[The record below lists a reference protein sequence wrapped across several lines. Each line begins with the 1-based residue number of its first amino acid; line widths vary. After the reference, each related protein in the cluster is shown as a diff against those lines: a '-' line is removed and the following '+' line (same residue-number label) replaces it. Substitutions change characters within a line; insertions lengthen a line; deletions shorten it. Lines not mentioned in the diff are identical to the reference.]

1 MARISQLGAPARHL
15 AKTFNKFGSKASA
28 CFKPV
33 LKNLPHGAVKFGTTR
48 ALPNERRRTTGRAH
62 TMWFLIKG
70 SFWFSLVLITL
81 PVLDSGSRETLE
93 GAPQLEVGQS
103 MAAAVE
109 ALADIKQICER
120 KPDICETGSETFAAL
135 GVRAREGARIAY
147 QFLDSKFA
155 DGEPDLVTGSLP
167 VTN

>member
-1 MARISQLGAPARHL
+1 
-15 AKTFNKFGSKASA
+15 
-28 CFKPV
+28 
-33 LKNLPHGAVKFGTTR
+33 
-48 ALPNERRRTTGRAH
+48 
-62 TMWFLIKG
+62 MWFLIKG

-81 PVLDSGSRETLE
+81 PLLDSNSREALE
-93 GAPQLEVGQS
+93 GAPPLEVGQS

-109 ALADIKQICER
+109 ALQDIRQICVR

-135 GVRAREGARIAY
+135 GVRAKEGARIAY

-155 DGEPDLVTGSLP
+155 DGESDLVTGSLP